1 MAEETLKDWFSKN
14 DGKGWIDCKTGKP
27 CGRKSRTKSKRPYPA
42 CRPTMSECND
52 AKKKKKGSKAISWK
66 DSRVKKSNGG
76 FIAKGCG
83 KVMNNRRK
91 ITTMSQENKM
101 YKRTKSYATGGKKRK
116 GMKGGGVMKT
126 KGYATGGVA
135 RPKGMATGGVMKTK
149 GYKRG
154 GKVKG
159 S

>member
-1 MAEETLKDWFSKN
+1 
-14 DGKGWIDCKTGKP
+14 
-27 CGRKSRTKSKRPYPA
+27 
-42 CRPTMSECND
+42 
-52 AKKKKKGSKAISWK
+52 
-66 DSRVKKSNGG
+66 
-76 FIAKGCG
+76 
-83 KVMNNRRK
+83 
-91 ITTMSQENKM
+91 M
-101 YKRTKSYATGGKKRK
+101 YKKTKGYAIGGKRK
-116 GMKGGGVMKT
+116 GMKKGGGVMKT